1 MDIKEEVSVLEQSLV
16 VVLRVSQLAF
26 GVSQT
31 EWYILTSR
39 MTAGF

>member
-16 VVLRVSQLAF
+16 AMLRISQLAL

-31 EWYILTSR
+31 EWYIPTSR